1 MVLKEREEETD
12 WNLSIYAKRRQI
24 MKEKLKRY
32 ITAMEATGRILDNF
46 SDTLS
51 ILKDIKDNIK
61 HTDVD
66 DDAFRYL
73 EKMSLVVYNTIHKM
87 RENVETQKAER
98 YRS

>member
-1 MVLKEREEETD
+1 
-12 WNLSIYAKRRQI
+12 

-32 ITAMEATGRILDNF
+32 IAAMEATGKILDNF

-51 ILKDIKDNIK
+51 ILKDIKENIK
-61 HTDVD
+61 HVDAD
-66 DDAFRYL
+66 DDALRYL
-73 EKMSLVVYNTIHKM
+73 EKMSLVVYNTIHEM